1 MGTFLEE
8 TGTCAKEAHREKG
21 SIELIDTR
29 KRERNTEKLEKGKE
43 REINQHNYEE
53 KGHTCE
59 RRQYVS

>member
-1 MGTFLEE
+1 MR
-8 TGTCAKEAHREKG
+8 KRQREKG

-43 REINQHNYEE
+43 REINQRNCEE

-59 RRQYVS
+59 RGQYVS